1 MTKDGRGRG
10 VFASKFLKKGELIA
24 VEKAIADIK
33 EKETIKERDNLKY
46 ITDIHREMV
55 KRCLDLTQLKRIEAI
70 RLSYLSDGNNI
81 DNHII
86 PPMDIFIKNNYKQYK
101 QAELSIAKL
110 NRIIQM
116 NSQFSLQKT
125 KEKAQF

>member
-86 PPMDIFIKNNYKQYK
+86 PPMDIFIKNNYK
-101 QAELSIAKL
+101 
-110 NRIIQM
+110 
-116 NSQFSLQKT
+116 
-125 KEKAQF
+125 